1 MVSLFDI
8 IATQQLGFSH
18 VLTRVGDD
26 TQFSPAVYDFQT
38 TPTNIAGYAA
48 LTNIIILHLS
58 HLTQHRVVV
67 IDCLDR
73 FPFDLV
79 TRHPQF
85 RARWE
90 ADGLLIHY
98 TCRRFAQLYQLMA
111 QWSHR
116 QCVVIVNHFHELVDD
131 YRLELRA
138 GFVQEM
144 LAYKLEKAHQAVA
157 NVAAGVPCDEN
168 MPVLPAGSDLV
179 RELAVSKFDS
189 HVLLL
194 LTTMSQLCTSHTAK
208 VCLMGCLN
216 TRFRQL
222 EPWPVPMTSSQA
234 PRDPRDLSR
243 APSRMMLV
251 PNEICN
257 DYIAQRFVFY
267 RDWLQKTPRFAEEGV
282 YKSRISHTEL
292 ALVYGLRVESKNTSK
307 VVYFD
312 IESEGA
318 CQFSVV
324 PLRGSSLMEHEDITE
339 EPEATEETEET
350 EATEEQEATEETEV
364 MEQSEADDP
373 EADEPE
379 MTIDARIEAD
389 TEEPSEVLHPLEN
402 PNDPAQ
408 DPSETESE
416 LTAIEDLESTMEL
429 STTTSVSY
437 DNGIVTIRLP
447 PSLA

>member
-157 NVAAGVPCDEN
+157 NVAAGVACDEN

-194 LTTMSQLCTSHTAK
+194 LTTMSQLCTSHTAM

-251 PNEICN
+251 PSEICN

-350 EATEEQEATEETEV
+350 EEPETEE
-364 MEQSEADDP
+364 P

-379 MTIDARIEAD
+379 AEWPEMTIDDQIAPTEALNA
-389 TEEPSEVLHPLEN
+389 PPQN
-402 PNDPAQ
+402 
-408 DPSETESE
+408 PSETESE

-429 STTTSVSY
+429 SSTTSVSY